1 MNMQRSLAV
10 GITTL
15 LLISTSVQAAPA
27 LGDDVRVFVIGDQL
41 AVELAGR
48 DAFIDAVQ
56 SAGGSVH
63 GLGRAG
69 REATTLD
76 PPPELDSNDVVLVC
90 VGMIDSLRGDA
101 HLERFEIELQAA
113 IQSIASDRIVL
124 LTPVPREIEAEDER
138 IAAANHAV
146 VVGRYADAVGR
157 VANGHG
163 CMLVDL
169 HDPLTLARSEATNG
183 SLLRNG
189 MHLDGDGWSL
199 AEAEVLWQLDWSEVE
214 PGGFESTSDV
224 AEDIGSAHELELLRG
239 THALPALSTT
249 DSGLPTIEKPVVPNW
264 EEAASMLA
272 GMDDRTDIET
282 VRDTMRLLTTTSDRS
297 EETLGLLQSW
307 MADDRPADV
316 RLAAMAAIDD
326 LAPGSSGMQT
336 IRIGVVPV
344 KMTYDP
350 ARFEVEAGRP
360 VRLML
365 SNTDGQPHNLLVC
378 APGSLRAI
386 GRASE
391 AMGTTAEAKARDWV
405 PDSPKVLHVMPMIQL
420 GGEGELRF
428 MAPERPGRYPIICTY
443 PGHWRMMNGVMTVR
457 RPSE

>member
-1 MNMQRSLAV
+1 MNMHRSIAV
-10 GITTL
+10 GIAA
-15 LLISTSVQAAPA
+15 SVLSVAPVDAAPKLA
-27 LGDDVRVFVIGDQL
+27 EDARVFVIGDQL

-48 DAFIDAVQ
+48 AAFIDAVEA
-56 SAGGSVH
+56 AGGSVH

-69 REATTLD
+69 CEAATLGAL
-76 PPPELDSNDVVLVC
+76 PGIDSNDVVLVC
-90 VGMIDSLRGDA
+90 VGMIDSLRGDS
-101 HLERFEIELQAA
+101 HLERFEYELGSA
-113 IQSIASDRIVL
+113 IGSVAHDQVAL
-124 LTPVPREIEAEDER
+124 LTPVPREVEVGEG
-138 IAAANHAV
+138 IAAANHAI

-157 VANGHG
+157 VAAAHG
-163 CMLVDL
+163 CALVDL
-169 HDPLTLARSEATNG
+169 HDPLAHRRPRAPDV

-189 MHLDGDGWSL
+189 MHLDAGGWSL
-199 AEAEVLWQLDWSEVE
+199 AEAEVLWQLEWSDVE
-214 PGGFESTSDV
+214 PAGFESPQV
-224 AEDIGSAHELELLRG
+224 ATVDTGSVHELELLQG
-239 THALPALSTT
+239 TRALPAIPS
-249 DSGLPTIEKPVVPNW
+249 SGPGLPAIVAPVAPDW
-264 EEAASMLA
+264 EDANAMLA
-272 GMDDRTDIET
+272 GMDDTTDVEV
-282 VRDTMRLLTTTSDRS
+282 VRDTMRLLTSAPDRR
-297 EETLGLLQSW
+297 EETLGILQGW
-307 MADDRPADV
+307 TAEDRPDDV

-326 LAPGSSGMQT
+326 LDPASSGMQT
-336 IRIGVVPV
+336 VHIGVVPV

-350 ARFEVEAGRP
+350 ARFEVVAGRP
-360 VRLML
+360 IRLIL

-391 AMGTTAEAKARDWV
+391 AMGTTAEAKAKDWV